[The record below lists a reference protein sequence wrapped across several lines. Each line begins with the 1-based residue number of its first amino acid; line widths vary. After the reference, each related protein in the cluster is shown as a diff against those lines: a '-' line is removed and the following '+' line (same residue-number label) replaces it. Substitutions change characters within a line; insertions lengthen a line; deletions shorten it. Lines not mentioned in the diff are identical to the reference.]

1 MSIDPLQAVASGR
14 IYILSRDKTFYFF
27 RYWRDGWPLSPLP
40 SCVSRMD
47 HSTIIGA
54 LAAVCSVTS
63 FLPQAWRIVK
73 TRDTAAISAPMY
85 ALTIVGFGL
94 WVTYGLSYGSGRS
107 LCRTQSV
114 WSLPRSSS

>member
-1 MSIDPLQAVASGR
+1 
-14 IYILSRDKTFYFF
+14 
-27 RYWRDGWPLSPLP
+27 
-40 SCVSRMD
+40 MD

-85 ALTIVGFGL
+85 ALTVVGFGL
-94 WVTYGLSYGSGRS
+94 WVTYGLS
-107 LCRTQSV
+107 LWQWPVIMPNAICLVIAAFILTMKL
-114 WSLPRSSS
+114 LPRPKKMAVADSIESLTK